1 MFYIQLN
8 SENIITDVISY
19 EHEGYIP
26 VSIPA
31 PLPDGIGCSWYKW
44 TGNGAV
50 LVPELKQA
58 SLDAQIQTAIDAY
71 TLEMIEGGLL

>member
-26 VSIPA
+26 VSIPT
-31 PLPDGIGCSWYKW
+31 PLPEGIGCSWYKW
-44 TGNGAV
+44 TGNEAV

-71 TLEMIEGGLL
+71 TEELIEGGLL